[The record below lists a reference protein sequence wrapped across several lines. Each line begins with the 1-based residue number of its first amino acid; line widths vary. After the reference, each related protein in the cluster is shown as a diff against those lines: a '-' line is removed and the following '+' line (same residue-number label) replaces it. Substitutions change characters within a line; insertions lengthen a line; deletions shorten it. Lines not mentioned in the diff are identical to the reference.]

1 MTLRY
6 GQTFSDF
13 VGADLQLIDITDQL
27 KKVLDKFGLLIDS
40 YCAYQD
46 SVTGDI
52 FVNLTDYEGDAIDVI
67 FTVDEDDVPGCLIL
81 GENDMG
87 IGWIDLHGVA
97 KVVNG
102 KIDFDEGRW
111 FRYSILSNLLKLGN
125 IDFKKVKESRSK
137 SVVRTL
143 TKIEEAFS
151 VKGNS
156 RVAVV
161 SHRPRRKRLTHRQ
174 ILGLASMRRRIQR
187 IR

>member
-1 MTLRY
+1 
-6 GQTFSDF
+6 
-13 VGADLQLIDITDQL
+13 
-27 KKVLDKFGLLIDS
+27 
-40 YCAYQD
+40 
-46 SVTGDI
+46 
-52 FVNLTDYEGDAIDVI
+52 
-67 FTVDEDDVPGCLIL
+67 
-81 GENDMG
+81 
-87 IGWIDLHGVA
+87 LHGVA

-125 IDFKKVKESRSK
+125 VDFKKVKESRSK

-151 VKGNS
+151 VKGKS

-174 ILGLASMRRRIQR
+174 ILGLASMRRRVQR
-187 IR
+187 MR